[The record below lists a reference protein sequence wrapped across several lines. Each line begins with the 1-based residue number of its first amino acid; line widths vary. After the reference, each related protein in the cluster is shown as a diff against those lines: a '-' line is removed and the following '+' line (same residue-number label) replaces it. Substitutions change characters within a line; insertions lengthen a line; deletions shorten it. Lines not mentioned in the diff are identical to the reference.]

1 MQHPRHKPVKKEMEA
16 VFRESEKRYRALFD
30 LGPMAL
36 YCCNASGVVVEFNH
50 RAEEMWGRK
59 PVAGNSHERFCGAF
73 KLFRPDGSFMPHNKC
88 PMADVLQGK
97 VTAVQNAEVVIE
109 RQDGSRITAVVNIH
123 PLKDKRGQI
132 TGAINCFYNVTQQ
145 KQAEMGMQMFTQE
158 IVAAREEE
166 RKRVSTALHHDVGSL
181 VVGIAANLDA
191 IEGDLCSKKTGEALL
206 WIKRT
211 RDLLEKS
218 GLRLKALAV
227 ELRPPELDVLG
238 PRAALRE
245 YFSQITKRRG
255 ARIHF
260 SDTNCSNRVSANAAT
275 ILFRVSQEAVTNA
288 IKHGHAKQVW
298 VDLRTSKEKIRL
310 TIRDDGKGFD
320 LSEQKARISSQLG
333 LRVMEEM
340 ATSAGGDFIVDSG
353 RGRGT
358 TVRLNLPMETAGSA
372 VRSSQP
378 PKGSRP

>member
-1 MQHPRHKPVKKEMEA
+1 MQRPRHNPAQKEMA
-16 VFRESEKRYRALFD
+16 AALGESEKRYRALFD

-59 PVAGNSHERFCGAF
+59 PVAGDAHERFCGAF

-88 PMADVLQGK
+88 PMADVLGGK
-97 VTAVQNAEVVIE
+97 ATAVQNAEVVIE
-109 RQDGSRITAVVNIH
+109 RPDGSRITAVVNIH
-123 PLKDKRGQI
+123 PLKDPGGQI
-132 TGAINCFYNVTQQ
+132 TGAINCFYDITEQ
-145 KQAEMGMQMFTQE
+145 KQAEKRMRMFTQE

-181 VVGIAANLDA
+181 AVGISAKLDA
-191 IEGDLCSKKTGEALL
+191 IEGDLRSKKPREAMR

-211 RDLLEKS
+211 RELLDKS
-218 GLRLKALAV
+218 VLCLKALAV

-238 PRAALRE
+238 PRAALRQ

-260 SDTNCSNRVSANAAT
+260 RDTKCSNRVSANAAT

-288 IKHGHAKQVW
+288 IKHGQAKQVR
-298 VDLRTSKEKIRL
+298 VELRTSKEKIRL

-353 RGRGT
+353 RGKGT

-372 VRSSQP
+372 VRSSPP
-378 PKGSRP
+378 PKGSPP